1 MGGRRKP
8 AYRLPPLILPPS
20 PNPRAPRPTIP
31 HPPRVASPPMPVP
44 LPPERIAAARRFAAA
59 LTPGQRICITTHVNP
74 DGDGLGSEVGLV
86 HLLRAQGVEAV
97 ITNPTPT
104 PERYEFLFRDL
115 PGVDKTQTAVKEL
128 RRADLIVVL
137 DIADVDRLGM
147 LSQTVEERGVTVA
160 CVDHHVSQGHLP
172 DGPRYVDPEAS
183 ATGEL
188 IFQIAEANGWPLTP
202 LAARALYVAILTDT
216 GGFRFSNTRPATL
229 RTAAALLEVGLDPE
243 QIYLDVYASAP
254 EGRARLLAETLQ
266 TLVVEHEHGL
276 AWVTVPPGA
285 LERLGATADDLD
297 GIVEVPRSINGV
309 RMALLFREI
318 AAGRVKV
325 SLRSVGTVDVAA
337 FANPFGGGGH
347 TKASGLSMEGSLAEV
362 QARILGAARE
372 YLAGNGNGLA

>member
-1 MGGRRKP
+1 
-8 AYRLPPLILPPS
+8 
-20 PNPRAPRPTIP
+20 
-31 HPPRVASPPMPVP
+31 
-44 LPPERIAAARRFAAA
+44 
-59 LTPGQRICITTHVNP
+59 
-74 DGDGLGSEVGLV
+74 
-86 HLLRAQGVEAV
+86 
-97 ITNPTPT
+97 
-104 PERYEFLFRDL
+104 
-115 PGVDKTQTAVKEL
+115 
-128 RRADLIVVL
+128 
-137 DIADVDRLGM
+137 
-147 LSQTVEERGVTVA
+147 
-160 CVDHHVSQGHLP
+160 
-172 DGPRYVDPEAS
+172 
-183 ATGEL
+183 
-188 IFQIAEANGWPLTP
+188 
-202 LAARALYVAILTDT
+202 
-216 GGFRFSNTRPATL
+216 L

-297 GIVEVPRSINGV
+297 GIVEVPRSITGV

-362 QARILGAARE
+362 QAKVLGAARE
-372 YLAGNGNGLA
+372 YLAGNGDGLA